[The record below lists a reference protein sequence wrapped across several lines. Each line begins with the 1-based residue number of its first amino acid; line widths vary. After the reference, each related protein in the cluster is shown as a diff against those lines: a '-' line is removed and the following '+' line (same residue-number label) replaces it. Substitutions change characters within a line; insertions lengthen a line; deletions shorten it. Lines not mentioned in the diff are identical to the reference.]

1 VVVIETYVAAF
12 FTFQSAPPLMG
23 TAPSF
28 CNKIS
33 MNYLINQ
40 VLSGNTRSKGSWA
53 GFFGKPICLIVVLV
67 AVGCA
72 TVPHS
77 GRRQF
82 NMVSDQQLSAL
93 ALKAFNEVVAK
104 EPPSKDQRLNEIVRK
119 VAERVSKA
127 AELIDKPKFDWDV
140 RVIDRDT
147 PNAFCLPGGK
157 IVVCTGMVPYAR
169 NEAGLAAVIAHETAH
184 AVARHSGERL
194 SQQLALKGAMTVGG
208 EVLKKDDGSLDTK
221 ARVALGALG
230 MGGTVGIMLPYSRVH
245 ELEADRIGQLYMAA
259 AGYDPSEAGRLWD
272 RMSKIKKP
280 PIPVWLSTHPAD
292 EERVRKLK
300 EFLPEAQKLY
310 AEAPTKYGVGA
321 PL

>member
-1 VVVIETYVAAF
+1 MVETYVAAF
-12 FTFQSAPPLMG
+12 LTFQSAPPLIG
-23 TAPSF
+23 SIPIF
-28 CNKIS
+28 CNKIN

-40 VLSGNTRSKGSWA
+40 VLSGKTTSHALVLSFPWKLLS
-53 GFFGKPICLIVVLV
+53 LIVMLA

-72 TVPHS
+72 SVPHT

-82 NMVSDQQLSAL
+82 NMVSDQQLNSL

-104 EPPSKDQRLNEIVRK
+104 EPPCKDQRLNDIVRK
-119 VAERVSKA
+119 VAERISKA
-127 AELIDKPKFDWDV
+127 AERIDKPKFDWDV
-140 RVIDRDT
+140 RVIDKDI

-157 IVVCTGMVPYAR
+157 IVVCTGMIRYAK
-169 NEAGLAAVIAHETAH
+169 NEAGIAAVIAHETAH

-194 SQQLALKGAMTVGG
+194 SQQVALKGAMTVGS
-208 EVLKKDDGSLDTK
+208 EVLKKEDGSLDTGT
-221 ARVALGALG
+221 RIALGALG

-245 ELEADRIGQLYMAA
+245 EFEADRIGQLYMAA
-259 AGYDPSEAGRLWD
+259 AGYDPTEAGRLWE

-292 EERVRKLK
+292 EDRLRKLN
-300 EFLPEAQKLY
+300 ECLPEAQKLY
-310 AEAPTKYGVGA
+310 AQAPEKFGLGA

>member
-1 VVVIETYVAAF
+1 MVEAYIAAF

-23 TAPSF
+23 TAPRF
-28 CNKIS
+28 CTEIS

-40 VLSGNTRSKGSWA
+40 VLSGNTTSNGSWA
-53 GFFGKPICLIVVLV
+53 AFFWKSLCLIAVLV
-67 AVGCA
+67 AMGCA
-72 TVPHS
+72 SVPHT

-93 ALKAFNEVVAK
+93 ALKAFNEIVAK

-119 VAERVSKA
+119 VAERISKA
-127 AELIDKPKFDWDV
+127 AEKIDKPKFDWEV
-140 RVIDRDT
+140 RVIDRDV

-208 EVLKKDDGSLDTK
+208 EVLKKEDGSLDTK

-245 ELEADRIGQLYMAA
+245 ELEADRIGQLYMAS

-292 EERVRKLK
+292 EERVRRLK
-300 EFLPEAQKLY
+300 ECLPEAQKLY